1 VAGSAATMS
10 VVMTDPNQIA
20 AAKYGAGTGDNSN
33 AAIIANLN
41 NQSFLSAAATT
52 TFGVTQNLN
61 SATAIGGTATGT
73 VTLYDSLGNSH
84 DATITYTKQAADTW
98 GYNISMP
105 ETLTPDTTVAGQV
118 SYTFG
123 AGETVNPGT
132 NLTITGTAGA
142 GTATIT
148 APTVTA
154 GEAVG
159 NTGPPATGYVAAL
172 NAQLTAA
179 GITGVTVTNTN
190 GVLTITGATAT
201 SGNVVAD
208 PVASANTS
216 GTLTFNSSGILTSPT
231 ANQSGITFSG
241 LSDGAATLNLKWDLY
256 DSNGTAQI
264 SQTAS
269 ASTQSAVS
277 QNGNSNVNSGQTPT
291 NFYSNFVSSL
301 GSLVSNVQTENTA
314 QTASV
319 TQLTTQTNALSGV
332 NLNDEAS
339 NLSTLERSYQ
349 AASKVFTMLDTIMAA
364 ALNLGS
370 QTTVS

>member
-1 VAGSAATMS
+1 
-10 VVMTDPNQIA
+10 
-20 AAKYGAGTGDNSN
+20 
-33 AAIIANLN
+33 
-41 NQSFLSAAATT
+41 
-52 TFGVTQNLN
+52 
-61 SATAIGGTATGT
+61 
-73 VTLYDSLGNSH
+73 
-84 DATITYTKQAADTW
+84 
-98 GYNISMP
+98 MP
-105 ETLTPDTTVAGQV
+105 ETLTPNTTVAGQV

-132 NLTITGTAGA
+132 SLTITGTAGA
-142 GTATIT
+142 GTATIV
-148 APTVTA
+148 APVVTA

-172 NAQLTAA
+172 DAQLTAA

-201 SGNVVAD
+201 SGSVVAD

-216 GTLTFNSSGILTSPT
+216 GTLTFNASGILTSPA
-231 ANQSGITFSG
+231 ANLSGITFSG
-241 LSDGAATLNLKWDLY
+241 FSDGAATLNLNWNLY
-256 DSNGTAQI
+256 DTNSTAQI

-269 ASTQSAVS
+269 ASLQSAES
-277 QNGNSNVNSGQTPT
+277 QNGNPNVNNGQTPT

-301 GSLVSNVQTENTA
+301 GSTVSNVQTENTA
-314 QTASV
+314 QAASV
-319 TQLTTQTNALSGV
+319 TQLTTQNNALSGV

-339 NLSTLERSYQ
+339 AMSTLERSYQ
-349 AASKVFTMLDTIMAA
+349 AASKVFTVLDSIMAS